1 LGSNALAKG
10 YQEKQCTGAVKVI
23 ASIEDPA
30 VIRQIL
36 GHLQNRTESPQPRLI
51 RPAHRPHTPN
61 RINLNG

>member
-1 LGSNALAKG
+1 MCALTSKASASCLGSNALAKG

-36 GHLQNRTESPQPRLI
+36 GHLQNRT
-51 RPAHRPHTPN
+51 
-61 RINLNG
+61 